1 MTSRLRESSSRR
13 VGKVAFAEENGGAN
27 ESGACLRGVC
37 LWGACLRMSTLQFE

>member
-13 VGKVAFAEENGGAN
+13 VGKVVFAEENGGAT

-37 LWGACLRMSTLQFE
+37 LRMSVLQLE